1 MAAGASK
8 RERPSSS
15 SSSPTPISKKP
26 RSLPADELRPVLS
39 LLISATSLSLR
50 FLSSSSPLLPSSL
63 SSSLSSSLLSSSL
76 SLSRLLS
83 FLHLRPPPPPPPPPS
98 SSSWFLPFLSP
109 SSPSSLW
116 LPYFRMSKPTFDL
129 LLQTLTPALTADF
142 APPSHK
148 LAAALLRLAH
158 ATHFSD
164 LARRFSFASPSLACR
179 AFYEVCR
186 AITDRL
192 GHLFELRSDPR
203 RVLQGFNWMSLPNCL
218 GAVGFSR
225 FLIDGAA
232 CGGSVIAQAVVD
244 SEGRFLDVSAGWH
257 GKMTPARIL
266 RQTELCKS
274 GASGVLDGAP
284 MELNGGGS
292 VPVYFLGGACC
303 PLLPWLVTPYAEV
316 DEGPGG
322 CGSSSKMECFNS
334 VHSRGMELV
343 DRAFV
348 RLRSRWQLLR
358 VVWKEE
364 CAEALPF
371 VIVACC
377 LLHNYLIKC
386 SEPVPEE
393 NEATAV
399 ESGFPVFEGKGN
411 AEGERVREVIASH
424 LSMVSQITFLV

>member
-1 MAAGASK
+1 MGHILSKEFPFSLLPNAPRSASFAKCHHPLSPRSSSNGGRCFEARAALLLLLLPDSHLQETSEPPRRRAPLHPLPSHL
-8 RERPSSS
+8 RHLSLPPLPLVLLSSPPLLPLVLPLVLPPLVLPFPLSPPLLPPSPSSS
-15 SSSPTPISKKP
+15 S
-26 RSLPADELRPVLS
+26 AAAAS
-39 LLISATSLSLR
+39 LLLLLVPPI
-50 FLSSSSPLLPSSL
+50 PLPL
-63 SSSLSSSLLSSSL
+63 
-76 SLSRLLS
+76 
-83 FLHLRPPPPPPPPPS
+83 
-98 SSSWFLPFLSP
+98 LPFLSLAP
-109 SSPSSLW
+109 L
-116 LPYFRMSKPTFDL
+116 LPHVQNSTFDL
-129 LLQTLTPALTADF
+129 LLQTSPPPSPPTSA
-142 APPSHK
+142 PSHK

-292 VPVYFLGGACC
+292 VPVYF
-303 PLLPWLVTPYAEV
+303 WVVLVALATLAW
-316 DEGPGG
+316 
-322 CGSSSKMECFNS
+322 
-334 VHSRGMELV
+334 
-343 DRAFV
+343 
-348 RLRSRWQLLR
+348 LRSRWQLLR

-364 CAEALPF
+364 CAEALPL

-386 SEPVPEE
+386 SEP
-393 NEATAV
+393 AA
-399 ESGFPVFEGKGN
+399 G
-411 AEGERVREVIASH
+411 GE
-424 LSMVSQITFLV
+424 